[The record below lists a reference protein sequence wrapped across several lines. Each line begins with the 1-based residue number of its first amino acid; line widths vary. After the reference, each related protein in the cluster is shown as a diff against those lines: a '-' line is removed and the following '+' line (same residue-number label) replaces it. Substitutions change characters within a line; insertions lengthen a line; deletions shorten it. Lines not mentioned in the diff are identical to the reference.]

1 MMGYRERPKETA
13 RAVVDGWMHAGDGGT
28 MDQDGFIYISWIAWK
43 DMIVS
48 GGESMYSA
56 EVENAVAQFP
66 AVAQCAVIG
75 IPSERRGESVHA
87 VVVPRPGASVDAE
100 ALIAFC
106 HQRIAAASMC
116 VIRRCRCQARAR
128 S

>member
-1 MMGYRERPKETA
+1 
-13 RAVVDGWMHAGDGGT
+13 
-28 MDQDGFIYISWIAWK
+28 
-43 DMIVS
+43 MIVS